1 LLLLVDGIHA
11 SLLKPEMLSEE
22 VKKNLNITAATVA
35 VIDAKINPLDIPESV
50 REVNKVSPLLNKFRK
65 QANKPD
71 NTYSL

>member
-1 LLLLVDGIHA
+1 
-11 SLLKPEMLSEE
+11 MLSEE